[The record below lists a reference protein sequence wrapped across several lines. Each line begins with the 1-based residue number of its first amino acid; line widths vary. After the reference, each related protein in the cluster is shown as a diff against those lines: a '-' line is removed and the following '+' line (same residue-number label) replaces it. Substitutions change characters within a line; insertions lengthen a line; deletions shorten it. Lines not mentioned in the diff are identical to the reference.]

1 MSLTSK
7 TFGLAYYWCFYN
19 GFFLLI
25 PPFSETDDMPTD
37 PMVFRWGRTDCDD
50 SPSTSEVHEFPE
62 PTMDRSSMMDYF
74 SEHYDMNENEVGEQ
88 KLRLR

>member
-1 MSLTSK
+1 
-7 TFGLAYYWCFYN
+7 
-19 GFFLLI
+19 
-25 PPFSETDDMPTD
+25 MPTD

-88 KLRLR
+88 KLTEHLDKNQLHKCYLSPALGYCLNGCTYFRQL

>member
-1 MSLTSK
+1 
-7 TFGLAYYWCFYN
+7 
-19 GFFLLI
+19 
-25 PPFSETDDMPTD
+25 MPTD

-62 PTMDRSSMMDYF
+62 PTMNRSSMMNYF

-88 KLRLR
+88 KLPNRALR